1 MTSIAAAL
9 ILLAPPA
16 APALDARAENLAV
29 SAADAGRSAAVA
41 ARDLK
46 RFAEGLAEDVVFVA
60 EGAPLAVGRAAI
72 ATLWAD
78 LFKQG
83 GPSLTWRPTL
93 SYVASSGDLAYTEG
107 EFLSRA
113 TGSDGKENTRR
124 GRYVT
129 VWRKGLDGTWR
140 AVVDIGNRTPGPA
153 AGTGLREAVIRSET
167 SEAGDLQYAL
177 IAYEASAPG
186 PVSRRQGRYLVVRRK
201 QPDGSWRSV
210 VSADTAPP
218 AGGAP

>member
-1 MTSIAAAL
+1 MTVLVTAL
-9 ILLAPPA
+9 ILLAPPSAA
-16 APALDARAENLAV
+16 APDLRAENMAV

-41 ARDLK
+41 ARDVK
-46 RFAEGLAEDVVFVA
+46 RFADALAEDVIFVA

-93 SYVASSGDLAYTEG
+93 SYVAASRDLAYTEG
-107 EFLSRA
+107 EFLSKA
-113 TGSDGKENTRR
+113 TGPDGKQSTRS

-140 AVVDIGNRTPGPA
+140 VVVDIGNRTPGPG
-153 AGTGLREAVIRSET
+153 AGVRQSVLRSET
-167 SEAGDLQYAL
+167 SESGELQYAL
-177 IAYEASAPG
+177 VAYETSAPG
-186 PVSRRQGRYLVVRRK
+186 PVTRRQGRYLALRRK
-201 QPDGSWRSV
+201 QPDGSWKTV
-210 VSADTAPP
+210 VTADTAPP
-218 AGGAP
+218 AGSGQ